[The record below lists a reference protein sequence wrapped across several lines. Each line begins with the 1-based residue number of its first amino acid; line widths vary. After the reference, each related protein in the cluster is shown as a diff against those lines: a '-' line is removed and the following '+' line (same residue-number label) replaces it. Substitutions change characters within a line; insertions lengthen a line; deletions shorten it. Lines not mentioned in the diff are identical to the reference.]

1 MVDEVESQEAA
12 GAGPA
17 AGQCG
22 RWSAMWLAAQTPL
35 GPAGVQA
42 LSAFGY
48 LISPNHSS
56 SGKWITKAWT
66 FDYSPSCTWT
76 FSIRFWDHQ
85 LSFSPS
91 SALHWKRR
99 HSGDLEVSQS
109 LAADSRGETGLT
121 KMLRKTWKRAEK
133 PIGGRVI
140 KAGQEKL
147 LISRAFNSLRGF
159 FGAKD

>member
-17 AGQCG
+17 AGQWG

-48 LISPNHSS
+48 LFSPNHSS
-56 SGKWITKAWT
+56 LGKWSTKAWT
-66 FDYSPSCTWT
+66 FDYSPPCTWT
-76 FSIRFWDHQ
+76 FRIRFWDRQ
-85 LSFSPS
+85 LSCSPS

-99 HSGDLEVSQS
+99 HSRDLEVSQS
-109 LAADSRGETGLT
+109 LAADWRGETGLT

-133 PIGGRVI
+133 PIGGWVI

-159 FGAKD
+159 FGAKE